1 MTKNNKVLSKLEM
14 KDGIK
19 LSIIIPCYN
28 EEKVLPLTLE
38 KLKTLYNEWSSRYD
52 CESIEFLFVDDGS
65 QDRTAKLMAEATHK
79 YLQFNPSF

>member
-28 EEKVLPLTLE
+28 EEEVLPITLE
-38 KLKTLYNEWSSRYD
+38 KLKTLSNEWSSRDD
-52 CESIEFLFVDDGS
+52 CESIEFLFLDDGS
-65 QDRTAKLMAEATHK
+65 QDRTAKLLEEATHK
-79 YLQFNPSF
+79 FLQFNPSF